1 MCGQLERGAPGHS
14 CAPWNKASEWLELGE
29 LGTQLHKELGIYLKG
44 SDEASEGFACFLHWK
59 SLGGLHSGWT
69 NPPSLTHS
77 QHFRKEFL
85 KAIDHHG
92 QIDIFW
98 LLGGEV

>member
-44 SDEASEGFACFLHWK
+44 SDEASEGFS
-59 SLGGLHSGWT
+59 SLEITWRASLRLDK
-69 NPPSLTHS
+69 PSIINTLTA
-77 QHFRKEFL
+77 L
-85 KAIDHHG
+85 
-92 QIDIFW
+92 
-98 LLGGEV
+98 